1 MSNDEI
7 VEILELTTKL
17 LELHDADTFKIRT
30 YSSAAFNLS
39 RLNDQELATL
49 STAALTQLPGV
60 GKSMAA
66 KIQEIVQTGRLNE
79 LEQLMA
85 QTPVGVLDMFKIK
98 GIGAKKIGTIWRQ
111 LGIDTIAGL
120 QEACETGQIAK
131 LKGFGEST
139 QQKILA
145 SMAFLQSQMG
155 KVRMDKAAILAELI
169 RDELQK
175 YFPKV
180 VITGE
185 VARKNETVETIQVLV
200 GTESP
205 VAAIRQINEIGWLLQ
220 NEKISSPFTWR
231 GKIVDR
237 STTTELPPQGEEV
250 EQKKTLEIQVEIVF
264 VYPDKFESERFILES
279 TEAHLSHPTA
289 LGTSLL
295 AVAYTNSRE
304 ESAEAIYQK
313 AGLPY
318 VVPEM
323 REGLGEFEWLT
334 QHKNEDLI
342 TWDALRGIL
351 HNHSTYSDGKHSL
364 EVMARYC
371 QELGFEYLGIADHSQ
386 TASYANGL
394 RADRVKLQ
402 HEEIDR
408 LNQALATNA
417 SKPFKILK
425 GIESDILGD
434 GSLDYPEEV
443 LKTFDYVVAS
453 VHSNLTM
460 SLEKATGRLLAAVE
474 NPYTT
479 ILGHPTGRL
488 LLAREGYPIDHK
500 VIIEACARHGVVIEI
515 NASPWRLDLDW
526 RWIRYCM
533 DKGVMLSINPDAHQK
548 EGYFDMHY
556 GVNVA
561 RKGGLTKEM
570 TFNALSLAEIEA
582 YLDKRKKG

>member
-66 KIQEIVQTGRLNE
+66 KIQEIVQTGRLSE
-79 LEQLMA
+79 LEQLIA

-131 LKGFGEST
+131 LKGFGEGT

-155 KVRMDKAAILAELI
+155 KVRMDKGAILAELI
-169 RDELQK
+169 REELLK
-175 YFPKV
+175 HFSNV

-185 VARKNETVETIQVLV
+185 VARKNETVETIQLLV

-237 STTTELPPQGEEV
+237 STTTDLPPQGEEV

-264 VYPDKFESERFILES
+264 THPDKFASERFILES
-279 TEAHLSHPTA
+279 TEAHLRQPTP

-295 AVAYTNSRE
+295 AVAYSNSGE

-318 VVPEM
+318 VLPEM

-334 QHKNEDLI
+334 KHTNEDLI

-408 LNQALATNA
+408 LNQVLSTNA
-417 SKPFKILK
+417 SKPFRILK

-443 LKTFDYVVAS
+443 LQTFDYVVAS

-460 SLEKATGRLLAAVE
+460 SLEKATGRLLTAIE

-488 LLAREGYPIDHK
+488 LLAREGYPIDHR
-500 VIIEACARHGVVIEI
+500 VIIDACARHGVVIEI

-533 DKGVMLSINPDAHQK
+533 DKGVMLSINPDAHHK

-570 TFNALSLAEIEA
+570 TFNALSLEEIDA
-582 YLDKRKKG
+582 YLKRRKNR

>member
-85 QTPVGVLDMFKIK
+85 QTPVGVLEMFKIK

-175 YFPKV
+175 YFPNV

-185 VARKNETVETIQVLV
+185 VARKNETVETIQLLV

-220 NEKISSPFTWR
+220 NDKISSPFTWR

-264 VYPDKFESERFILES
+264 VQPDRFESERFILES
-279 TEAHLSHPTA
+279 TEAHLSHQTA

-295 AVAYTNSRE
+295 AVAYSSPRE

-342 TWDALRGIL
+342 TWDVLRGIL

-408 LNQALATNA
+408 LNQALTTNA

-443 LKTFDYVVAS
+443 LKTFDYVVTS

-460 SLEKATGRLLAAVE
+460 SLEKATGRLLAAIE

-582 YLDKRKKG
+582 YLEKRKKG